1 MKLFLPVLFLGFC
14 LPALAQDLNGQWRGS
29 FTDATFGNSVA
40 SPTDYVL
47 EFSVNGANLSG
58 SSYTYYY
65 DNGNKIY
72 SICAVTGTI
81 DSKNNS
87 ITVREIKRIKTNAPG
102 NAQGFQQHILYYSVI
117 NGEQRLQGKWS
128 DVNNVTDAHWGYTNL
143 SKKTLQSLPQLVK
156 LSENKE
162 IKKDAEEIT
171 HISKILV
178 PKKDPINRQSITLR
192 PKEIETKDILLF
204 THEKIHPIFPPAE
217 IIFPFGEEI
226 NKSIRTRSNQLQ
238 QIILITHKLV
248 KIELYD
254 NGEVDG
260 DSVSLYYN
268 NKLLLSHAGLS
279 EKPISLMLDI
289 ECDSLATN
297 ELVMYAENLGTIPP
311 NTALLV
317 ITDGNKRY
325 ELRVSSD
332 LEKSGSVRFIRK
344 EK

>member
-1 MKLFLPVLFLGFC
+1 MKLFLPILFCSIC
-14 LPALAQDLNGQWRGS
+14 LTGLAQDFNGQWRGS

-40 SPTDYVL
+40 GPTDYVL
-47 EFSVNGANLSG
+47 EFTVNGANLSG
-58 SSYTYYY
+58 TSYTYYY
-65 DNGNKIY
+65 ENGAKIY
-72 SICAVTGTI
+72 SMCAVTGTV
-81 DSKNNS
+81 DPKNNS
-87 ITVREIKRIKTNAPG
+87 LTIREIKRLKTNAPG
-102 NAQGFQQHILYYSVI
+102 NAQGFQQHILFYSVI

-128 DVNNVTDAHWGYTNL
+128 DVKNVTEAHWGYTNL
-143 SKKTLQSLPQLVK
+143 SKKTLQSLPQLIK
-156 LSENKE
+156 LLENKE

-171 HISKILV
+171 HTSKILV
-178 PKKDPINRQSITLR
+178 SKKDPITRISLPARNKGIEIKDSI
-192 PKEIETKDILLF
+192 LF
-204 THEKIHPIFPPAE
+204 THEKVEPIIPPAE
-217 IIFPFGEEI
+217 IITPITAEI
-226 NKSIRTRSNQLQ
+226 NKSLRARSNQLQ
-238 QIILITHKLV
+238 QIISITHKLV

-279 EKPISLMLDI
+279 EKPITLMLDT
-289 ECDSLATN
+289 ESDSSATN

-317 ITDGNKRY
+317 ITDGDKRY

-344 EK
+344 VK